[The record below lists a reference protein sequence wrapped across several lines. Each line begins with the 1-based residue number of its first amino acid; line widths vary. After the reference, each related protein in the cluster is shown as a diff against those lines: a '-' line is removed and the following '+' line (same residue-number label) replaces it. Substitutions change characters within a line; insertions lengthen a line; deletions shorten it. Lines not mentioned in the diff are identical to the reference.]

1 MVVGQ
6 SNIVEGKLAMKYFNS
21 MRRESYKVDSFSL
34 SSALNSAA
42 DLTMLRPGE
51 LLHSVVVKSGYEH
64 NTCVCGNLLSMYAK
78 IGDLESS
85 YKVFSKIPNPDL
97 KCWNSM
103 IGAYGNNGTAQDAF
117 NLLDEMSKRGI
128 RPNSVTYIGILS
140 ACIHAR
146 LVDNRRYYCNGI
158 KPCFQHYA
166 CMTTLEEAVDLITN
180 SPFANQSSE
189 LWRIVLSSCV
199 IFKNLSVGVSAAER
213 VIALERVYA
222 SLGE

>member
-1 MVVGQ
+1 
-6 SNIVEGKLAMKYFNS
+6 
-21 MRRESYKVDSFSL
+21 
-34 SSALNSAA
+34 
-42 DLTMLRPGE
+42 
-51 LLHSVVVKSGYEH
+51 
-64 NTCVCGNLLSMYAK
+64 
-78 IGDLESS
+78 
-85 YKVFSKIPNPDL
+85 
-97 KCWNSM
+97 M

-117 NLLDEMSKRGI
+117 NLLDEMPKRGI

-140 ACIHAR
+140 ACSHAR
-146 LVDNRRYYCNGI
+146 FVDNGRYYWFSMLTNGI